1 MQRVRRSRLLALIAA
16 AVVLFLFISAL
27 LARAF
32 SVDGA
37 ERSAITAVVQAEGRG
52 DTAAVVAR
60 IADCGAQS
68 ACLIRVRT
76 DVAAL
81 HRPGSVSILTI
92 NTSSS
97 FSLTGSTGTA
107 RVAWTV
113 GSSLPIVQ
121 CLRVRRTGNVLSGLR
136 VELLE
141 LSVRIP
147 SNQDCPA
154 RF

>member
-1 MQRVRRSRLLALIAA
+1 VRRRSLLALIAA
-16 AVVLFLFISAL
+16 AVAVFLAVSAM

-37 ERSAITAVVQAEGRG
+37 ERSAITAVVEDEARG
-52 DTAAVVAR
+52 DAAAVVAR
-60 IADCGAQS
+60 IAGCAGSS
-68 ACLIRVRT
+68 ACRTRVAT
-76 DVAAL
+76 VTAAL
-81 HRPGSVSILTI
+81 RHPGTVSVIQIQASAG
-92 NTSSS
+92 
-97 FSLTGSTGTA
+97 FSLTGTVGAA

-121 CLRVRRTGNVLSGLR
+121 CVRVRHAGNVISGLR

-141 LSVRIP
+141 LSPRIKSDAP
-147 SNQDCPA
+147 CPA